1 METTKTR
8 LSDTFYAVA
17 AASVTFFV
25 LGACLQGAYDMKK
38 TETCKAHYLK
48 MTKKAQEREEAA
60 EDVISLVENDNSD
73 YFNDVLS
80 GTDEYEEYRTQH
92 DSCE

>member
-1 METTKTR
+1 MKTERTR

-25 LGACLQGAYDMKK
+25 LGACLQSAYDANRQRK
-38 TETCKAHYLK
+38 E
-48 MTKKAQEREEAA
+48 AQNCTRIEEAA
-60 EDVISLVENDNSD
+60 EKVVSLVENDNSD

-80 GTDEYEEYRTQH
+80 GTDEYETYRKLH
-92 DSCE
+92 ASCE

>member
-38 TETCKAHYLK
+38 TETCKARYLK
-48 MTKKAQEREEAA
+48 MTKKAQARAEVA

-80 GTDEYEEYRTQH
+80 GTDKYETYRKLH